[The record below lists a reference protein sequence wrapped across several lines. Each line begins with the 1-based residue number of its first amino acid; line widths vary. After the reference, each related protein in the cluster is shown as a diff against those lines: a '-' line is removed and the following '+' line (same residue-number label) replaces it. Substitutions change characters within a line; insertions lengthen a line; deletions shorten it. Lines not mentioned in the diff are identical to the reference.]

1 MGMTHE
7 TGRHRRGL
15 CGAIELKYYGALFGL
30 VLMAPITLGAVM
42 WLLPPAQAAVDNWD
56 VEGANGTLYVH
67 GALTESACRLE
78 MTSAYQDIALGDT
91 GAGRLRTVGARG
103 ESIRFELRL
112 EDCLRSPA
120 GSRDVR
126 TGGLTWADNQPAV
139 TVSFRA
145 ARDADNPQLVK
156 ALGVSG
162 LGLRLENAQ
171 GEDVRLGSRGKPLL
185 LAPGQ
190 NTLSYTITP
199 ERTPAALMAGSY
211 RAVVNFHLSYD

>member
-7 TGRHRRGL
+7 TGRPRRGL
-15 CGAIELKYYGALFGL
+15 CGTIELKYYGALIGL
-30 VLMAPITLGAVM
+30 ALMAPITLGAVL

-78 MTSAYQDIALGDT
+78 MTSAHQDVTLGET
-91 GAGRLRTVGARG
+91 GAGRLRTIGARG
-103 ESIRFELRL
+103 EPVRFELRL

-126 TGGLTWADNQPAV
+126 SGGLTWADNQPAV
-139 TVSFRA
+139 TLSFRA
-145 ARDADNPQLVK
+145 TRDADNPQLVK
-156 ALGVSG
+156 AQGVSG
-162 LGLRLENAQ
+162 LGLRLENAL

-185 LAPGQ
+185 MTPGQ

-199 ERTPAALMAGSY
+199 ERTPAALIAGSY
-211 RAVVNFHLSYD
+211 RAVVDFHLSYD